1 MKPESQPV
9 LSARGMSKHYG
20 PIVACDGVDIDIH
33 AGSLTAIVGDN
44 GAGKTTLLKLL
55 CGAVTPDSGQITLRG
70 TPVRFSGPLDARS
83 KGVEAVY
90 QSLALAPNLCAADN
104 IYLGRERV
112 RRVLGIPFIRRLDER
127 TMYAS
132 TAEVI
137 TRLKVNIP
145 DLRGVPV
152 GQMSGG
158 QQQCVAI
165 ARAAHWAS
173 DVLFMDEPTAALGV
187 RESKAVLD
195 LVVSIKE
202 QGVAVV
208 MISHILPHVIEL
220 ADNVVV
226 MRHGKNAATLT
237 KADLTMDGLVRLI
250 VGIEEG

>member
-1 MKPESQPV
+1 M
-9 LSARGMSKHYG
+9 
-20 PIVACDGVDIDIH
+20 
-33 AGSLTAIVGDN
+33 
-44 GAGKTTLLKLL
+44 
-55 CGAVTPDSGQITLRG
+55 TLRG
-70 TPVRFSGPLDARS
+70 APVKFTGPLDARS

-104 IYLGRERV
+104 IYLGREKV
-112 RRVLGIPFIRRLDER
+112 KKVLGVPWIRRLDER
-127 TMYAS
+127 AMYAS

-137 TRLKVNIP
+137 SRLKVNIP
-145 DLRGVPV
+145 DLRGIPV

-173 DVLFMDEPTAALGV
+173 DVLFMDEPTAALGL
-187 RESKAVLD
+187 RESQAVLD

-208 MISHILPHVIEL
+208 MISHILPHVIDL

-226 MRHGKNAATLT
+226 MRHGRKAATLT
-237 KADLTMDGLVRLI
+237 KDDLSMDGLVRLI